1 MMTRIIFFIIF
12 AMPSKGSNLIME
24 EQQRKKRIIS
34 DYYTAHYDE
43 LLGFVNK
50 QVKNAD
56 DAEDI
61 VQNVF
66 LRLLNTDKM
75 ISIITLP
82 CLVYTVARNL
92 IFDHWRRHRIFDEYE
107 HYLQSSTHDD
117 DIDVASIYSATEIT
131 EILERGIARLS
142 DNQRQVYR
150 MNFFDDIPVSVIS
163 KTLNLNYKSVEHR
176 LGSARKEVR
185 QYVAR
190 MLA

>member
-1 MMTRIIFFIIF
+1 MTRIIFFIIF

-107 HYLQSSTHDD
+107 HYLQSSAHDD

-150 MNFFDDIPVSVIS
+150 MNFFDDLPVSVIS

-185 QYVAR
+185 QYVVR

>member
-1 MMTRIIFFIIF
+1 MMTRNNFFIIF
-12 AMPSKGSNLIME
+12 AMPSKGSKLIME
-24 EQQRKKRIIS
+24 EQQGKRQIIA
-34 DYYTAHYDE
+34 DYYTAHFDE
-43 LLGFVNK
+43 LLGFVYK

-66 LRLLNTDKM
+66 LRLLNSDKM
-75 ISIITLP
+75 ISLITLP
-82 CLVYTVARNL
+82 CLVYTIARNL
-92 IFDHWRRHRIFDEYE
+92 IYDHWRRHRIFDEYE
-107 HYLQSSTHDD
+107 RYLQSSINDN
-117 DIDVASIYSATEIT
+117 DIDVASVFSVAEIT
-131 EILERGIARLS
+131 EILERGIARLT

-150 MNFFDDIPVSVIS
+150 MNFFDDLPVSTIS

-185 QYVAR
+185 KYVER

>member
-1 MMTRIIFFIIF
+1 MTRINFFIIF

-142 DNQRQVYR
+142 YNQRQVYR

-185 QYVAR
+185 QYVVR

>member
-150 MNFFDDIPVSVIS
+150 MNFFDDLPVSVIS

-185 QYVAR
+185 QYVVR

>member
-1 MMTRIIFFIIF
+1 MTRIIFFIIF
-12 AMPSKGSNLIME
+12 ALPSKGSNLIME

-150 MNFFDDIPVSVIS
+150 MNFFDDLPVSVIS

-185 QYVAR
+185 QYVVR

>member
-92 IFDHWRRHRIFDEYE
+92 IFDHWRRHKIFDEYE

-150 MNFFDDIPVSVIS
+150 MNFFDDLPVSVIS

-185 QYVAR
+185 QYVVR

>member
-1 MMTRIIFFIIF
+1 MIFFIIF
-12 AMPSKGSNLIME
+12 AMPSKGSKMIME
-24 EQQRKKRIIS
+24 EQQGKRQIIA
-34 DYYTAHYDE
+34 DYYTAHFDE
-43 LLGFVNK
+43 LLGFVHK

-66 LRLLNTDKM
+66 LRLLNSDKM
-75 ISIITLP
+75 ISLITLP

-107 HYLQSSTHDD
+107 HYLQSSINDD
-117 DIDVASIYSATEIT
+117 DIDVASVFSVTEIT
-131 EILERGIARLS
+131 EILERGIARLT

-150 MNFFDDIPVSVIS
+150 MNFFDDLPVSTIS

-185 QYVAR
+185 KYVER

>member
-1 MMTRIIFFIIF
+1 MIRIIFFTIF
-12 AMPSKGSNLIME
+12 AMPSKGSDLIME
-24 EQQRKKRIIS
+24 EQQGKKRIIA

-107 HYLQSSTHDD
+107 HYLQSSKYDD

-150 MNFFDDIPVSVIS
+150 MNFFDDLPVSEIS
-163 KTLNLNYKSVEHR
+163 KTLNLNYKSIEHR

>member
-12 AMPSKGSNLIME
+12 ALPSKGSNLIME

>member
-12 AMPSKGSNLIME
+12 ALPSKGSNLIME

-150 MNFFDDIPVSVIS
+150 MNFFDDLPVSVIS

-185 QYVAR
+185 QYVVR

>member
-66 LRLLNTDKM
+66 LRLLNTEKM

-150 MNFFDDIPVSVIS
+150 MNFFDDLPVSVIS

-185 QYVAR
+185 QYVVR

>member
-1 MMTRIIFFIIF
+1 MMTRINFFIIF

>member
-1 MMTRIIFFIIF
+1 MMTRINFFIIF

-185 QYVAR
+185 QYVVR

>member
-1 MMTRIIFFIIF
+1 MITRIIFFIIF

>member
-1 MMTRIIFFIIF
+1 MMIRIKFFTIF
-12 AMPSKGSNLIME
+12 AMPSKGSKLIME
-24 EQQRKKRIIS
+24 EQQGKRRIIA

-150 MNFFDDIPVSVIS
+150 MNFFDDLPVSVIS

-185 QYVAR
+185 QYVVR

>member
-12 AMPSKGSNLIME
+12 ALPSKGSNLIME

-150 MNFFDDIPVSVIS
+150 MNFFDDLPVSVIS

>member
-1 MMTRIIFFIIF
+1 MMTRINFFIIF

-142 DNQRQVYR
+142 NNQRQVYR
-150 MNFFDDIPVSVIS
+150 MNFFDDLPVSVIS
-163 KTLNLNYKSVEHR
+163 KNLNLNYKSVEHR

>member
-1 MMTRIIFFIIF
+1 MMTRINFFIIF

-150 MNFFDDIPVSVIS
+150 MNFFDDLPVSVIS

-185 QYVAR
+185 QYVVR

>member
-1 MMTRIIFFIIF
+1 MMTRNNFFIIF
-12 AMPSKGSNLIME
+12 AMPSKGSKMIME
-24 EQQRKKRIIS
+24 EQQGKRRIIA
-34 DYYTAHYDE
+34 DYYTAHFDE
-43 LLGFVNK
+43 LLGFVYK

-66 LRLLNTDKM
+66 LRLLNSDKM
-75 ISIITLP
+75 ISLITLP
-82 CLVYTVARNL
+82 CLVYTIARNL
-92 IFDHWRRHRIFDEYE
+92 IYDHWRRHRIFDEYE
-107 HYLQSSTHDD
+107 RYLQSSINDN
-117 DIDVASIYSATEIT
+117 DIDVASVFSVAEIT
-131 EILERGIARLS
+131 EILERGIARLT

-150 MNFFDDIPVSVIS
+150 MNFFDDLPVSTIS

-185 QYVAR
+185 KYVER

>member
-12 AMPSKGSNLIME
+12 ALPSKGSNLIME

-107 HYLQSSTHDD
+107 HYLLSSTHDD

>member
-1 MMTRIIFFIIF
+1 MMTRNNFFIIF
-12 AMPSKGSNLIME
+12 AMPSKGSKLIME
-24 EQQRKKRIIS
+24 EQQGKRQIIA
-34 DYYTAHYDE
+34 DYYTAHFDE
-43 LLGFVNK
+43 LLGFVHK

-66 LRLLNTDKM
+66 LRLLNSDKM
-75 ISIITLP
+75 ISVITLP

-107 HYLQSSTHDD
+107 HYLQSSINDD
-117 DIDVASIYSATEIT
+117 AIDVASVFSVTEIT
-131 EILERGIARLS
+131 EILERGIARLT

-150 MNFFDDIPVSVIS
+150 MNFFDDLPVSTIS

-185 QYVAR
+185 RYVER

>member
-117 DIDVASIYSATEIT
+117 NIDVASIYSATEIT

-150 MNFFDDIPVSVIS
+150 MNFFDDLPVSVIS

-185 QYVAR
+185 QYVVR